1 MKMLTSE
8 GFFHFWNCYLLQD
21 LGPHTSGSLA
31 SGFHLE
37 KKGNIIN
44 DRYHVFMD
52 IRSFGEQIFR
62 IQVDLKDFHLTA
74 VISEPL
80 SEIVSFAS
88 SFGAKALCQ
97 CR

>member
-1 MKMLTSE
+1 
-8 GFFHFWNCYLLQD
+8 
-21 LGPHTSGSLA
+21 
-31 SGFHLE
+31 
-37 KKGNIIN
+37 
-44 DRYHVFMD
+44 MD

-80 SEIVSFAS
+80 SEIVSFVS

-97 CR
+97 CK